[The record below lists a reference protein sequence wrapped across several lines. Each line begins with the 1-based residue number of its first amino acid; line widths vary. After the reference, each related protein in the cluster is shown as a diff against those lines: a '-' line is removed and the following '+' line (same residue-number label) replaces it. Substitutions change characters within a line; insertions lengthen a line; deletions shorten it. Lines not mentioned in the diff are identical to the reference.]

1 MKPGALLCVK
11 NTFLSVVDSDRVFA
25 LIVRRHS
32 RYLVEVLWCSRE
44 IQKMCIVD
52 LYRYKVIA

>member
-25 LIVRRHS
+25 LIVRKHS

-44 IQKMCIVD
+44 IQKMCTTE

>member
-1 MKPGALLCVK
+1 MKPGTLLCVK
-11 NTFLSVVDSDRVFA
+11 GTFEEAVDSDRVFA

-44 IQKMCIVD
+44 IQKMCTTE

>member
-1 MKPGALLCVK
+1 MKPGTLLCVK
-11 NTFLSVVDSDRVFA
+11 DAFEPSVDSDRIFA

-32 RYLVEVLWCSRE
+32 RFLVEVLWCSRE
-44 IQKMCIVD
+44 IQKMCTSE